1 MAEIQTL
8 DDRKQLLA
16 QAQSANIFQVAQQLG
31 LKALGSNMYE
41 WEGHQSI
48 WLNPRKNR
56 FNWFAENLWGGP
68 IDLVSLVLFNARTF
82 EERRAHFK
90 EVVAYLTQTDWQT
103 FDAQKVPKAQPFHY
117 YLRDQAKNQLAEKY
131 LGEER
136 GLSQATIQFFE
147 EKGLIAQ
154 SQWRNPLA
162 NGRHFYEPIVVF
174 KHFDK
179 PNHMVGASVQGIQAY
194 PELHKDHA
202 SGHLKRVLKNSGAYG
217 GMVLDIGQPERLIV
231 FEAPIDLMS
240 YYELHQAELKNVKL
254 LSSDGYKPQVIS
266 RYLAEIY
273 GREELTLAQK
283 EKFLETFDRLAG
295 NIEGLPEQLI
305 TFAYDHDEAGKTF
318 VKRFN
323 DQYPNAP
330 KYARTDFPPLHD
342 GQAKND
348 WNDELK
354 RQKGL
359 MTMKNESS
367 EKSEKREHF
376 LKLPEAER
384 AYLVQKAR
392 ADEERKTPNQT
403 AAAQHLRELQWNFT
417 KEDQSRLDDLYGQ
430 LIDQDF
436 SPLDLLALEDTQ
448 DEVVQTLLKETQQFD
463 DELSNLFTQA
473 PPAPQSQNEIPENIV
488 AEQTKQPQPTSAVE
502 KRATPQKEAPIK
514 EPPSEVKSVL
524 TKEELEALLSAHF
537 SKIEGLV
544 NQFKKDVLENKNL
557 SKEKTQ
563 TEVKGLLAQI
573 HERLLEL
580 VDQVKVAIL
589 NKRNQMGTSLQAT
602 RISVT
607 NSLKSPFLK
616 LSQELQEI
624 SKNLAQRF
632 ALEEMPKSPEKAK
645 SRKVLAEEL
654 SEKAKVIETLKAQLA
669 AQGQKQPEAEKP
681 KTAKKRSKSKKNFDT
696 RLQQAKEAE
705 QEKIKAV
712 AAQGAQPVVKGIS
725 V

>member
-1 MAEIQTL
+1 MVEIQTHEK
-8 DDRKQLLA
+8 RKQLLDKV
-16 QAQSANIFQVAQQLG
+16 QSANIFQVAQQLG

-56 FNWFAENLWGGP
+56 FNWFSENLWGGP

-90 EVVAYLTQTDWQT
+90 EAVAYLTETKWQT
-103 FDAQKVPKAQPFHY
+103 FDIKKTPQAQPFHY
-117 YLRDQAKNQLAEKY
+117 YLRDQTNKNLAEKY

-136 GLSQATIQFFE
+136 GLSQATIRFFE

-154 SQWRNPLA
+154 SRWRNPLE
-162 NGRHFYEPIVVF
+162 NGQYFYEPIVVF

-179 PNHMVGASVQGIQAY
+179 PRHMVGASVQGIQAY
-194 PELHKDHA
+194 SELHKDHA

-273 GREELTLAQK
+273 GREELTLTEK
-283 EKFLETFDRLAG
+283 EKFLETFDRLAE
-295 NIEGLPEQLI
+295 NIEGLPEQLV
-305 TFAYDHDEAGKTF
+305 TFAYDHDGAGKTF
-318 VKRFN
+318 VQRFN

-359 MTMKNESS
+359 MTMKKESS

-376 LKLPEAER
+376 LKLPEAEQ
-384 AYLVQKAR
+384 AYLLQKAR
-392 ADEERKTPNQT
+392 ADEEKKTPNQT
-403 AAAQHLRELQWNFT
+403 TAAQHLRELQWNFT
-417 KEDQSRLDDLYGQ
+417 KENQSRLDDLYGQ

-463 DELSNLFTQA
+463 DELTNLFTQA

-524 TKEELEALLSAHF
+524 TKEELEALLSVHF
-537 SKIEGLV
+537 SKIEVLV

-557 SKEKTQ
+557 SKEETQ
-563 TEVKGLLAQI
+563 TEVKGLIAQI

-589 NKRNQMGTSLQAT
+589 NKRNQMGTALQAT
-602 RISVT
+602 KISVT
-607 NSLKSPFLK
+607 NTLKSPFLK
-616 LSQELQEI
+616 LSHELQAI
-624 SKNLAQRF
+624 SQNLAKRF
-632 ALEEMPKSPEKAK
+632 ALEELPKPPEKVK
-645 SRKVLAEEL
+645 SRKALAEEL
-654 SEKAKVIETLKAQLA
+654 SEKAKVIEALKAQLA

-712 AAQGAQPVVKGIS
+712 AAQGNLPVAKGIS

>member
-1 MAEIQTL
+1 MVEIQTHEK
-8 DDRKQLLA
+8 RKQLLD

-90 EVVAYLTQTDWQT
+90 EAVAYLTQTGWQT

-154 SQWRNPLA
+154 SQWRNTLED
-162 NGRHFYEPIVVF
+162 GRHFYEPIVVF

-202 SGHLKRVLKNSGAYG
+202 SGHLKRVLKNSGSYG
-217 GMVLDIGQPERLIV
+217 GMVLDIGQSERLIV

-240 YYELHQAELKNVKL
+240 YYELHQSELKNVKL

-266 RYLAEIY
+266 HYIAEIY
-273 GREELTLAQK
+273 GREELTLDEK

-354 RQKGL
+354 RQKGWI
-359 MTMKNESS
+359 TMKNESS
-367 EKSEKREHF
+367 EKSKKRESF
-376 LKLPEAER
+376 LKLPEAAQ

-392 ADEERKTPNQT
+392 VDEEKKTPNQT
-403 AAAQHLRELQWNFT
+403 TAAQHLRELQWNFK
-417 KEDQSRLDDLYGQ
+417 KEDQARLDGLYEQ
-430 LIDQDF
+430 LIDKDF
-436 SPLDLLALEDTQ
+436 SPLDLLALEQTQ

-463 DELSNLFTQA
+463 DEMTNLFTQT
-473 PPAPQSQNEIPENIV
+473 PPVPQPQNEATTNPVVE
-488 AEQTKQPQPTSAVE
+488 QPQPSQTTSPLEARKSPKKVE
-502 KRATPQKEAPIK
+502 TIK
-514 EPPSEVKSVL
+514 EVPSEVKSPL

-544 NQFKKDVLENKNL
+544 NQFKKDVLENKTMSN
-557 SKEKTQ
+557 EETQ
-563 TEVKGLLAQI
+563 TEVKGLLTQI
-573 HERLLEL
+573 HEHLLEL

-589 NKRNQMGTSLQAT
+589 NKRNQMGTALQAT

-607 NSLKSPFLK
+607 NTLKSPFLK
-616 LSQELQEI
+616 LSQELQAI
-624 SKNLAQRF
+624 SQNLTQRF
-632 ALEEMPKSPEKAK
+632 ALEEMPKPPEKVK
-645 SRKVLAEEL
+645 SRKALAEEL
-654 SEKAKVIETLKAQLA
+654 SEKAKMIEDLKVKLA
-669 AQGQKQPEAEKP
+669 TQGQKQTEAEKP

-712 AAQGAQPVVKGIS
+712 AAQGNLPVAKGIS